1 MATGSFDGEL
11 TQFGPLP
18 NFPLELAIMD
28 TGSTGGAALRLA
40 GRQAG
45 FPPGLGARSGA
56 VLREIVEQ
64 YLETGEPV
72 GSRTLSR
79 RLPMNLSPAT
89 IRNVMADLTDAGLL
103 FAPHT
108 SAGRLPTE
116 QGLRL
121 FVDGLLHFGEL
132 AEDERE
138 AISAALAAAGR
149 SLEDTLAEASSMLSG
164 LSAAAGLVLAPK
176 SEGPLKHIEFVPLG
190 PGRALVVL
198 VAADGHVEN
207 RVIETPPGL
216 PPSALQQAGNYLN
229 SRLSGRPLGE
239 LRRIVGEE
247 MAADRTQLDALST
260 VVVEAGLATWTGEG
274 RSGSLIVRG
283 QARLLS
289 DVTQIERLGAI
300 QTLFERLE
308 TQETMLRLL
317 ELAEQSE
324 GVRIYIGAES
334 GLFGTTGVATVVA
347 PARNEEGRIVGAIG
361 VIGPTRIN
369 YGRIIPVV
377 DYTARV
383 IGRLLG

>member
-1 MATGSFDGEL
+1 MNK
-11 TQFGPLP
+11 PVHP
-18 NFPLELAIMD
+18 P
-28 TGSTGGAALRLA
+28 GSTPRLF
-40 GRQAG
+40 GRVSTSGTAI
-45 FPPGLGARSGA
+45 PPGLDARSAA

-64 YLETGEPV
+64 YVETGDPV

-89 IRNVMADLTDAGLL
+89 IRNVMADLTESGLL

-132 AEDERE
+132 TEEERE
-138 AISAALAAAGR
+138 SISAALAASGR

-176 SEGPLKHIEFVPLG
+176 TEGALRHIEFVPLG

-216 PPSALQQAGNYLN
+216 PPSALQQASNYLN
-229 SRLSGRPLGE
+229 ARLSGRDLGE
-239 LRRIVGEE
+239 LRRVVTDEI
-247 MAADRTQLDALST
+247 AANRTELDELSAH
-260 VVVEAGLATWTGEG
+260 VVSAGLATWTGEG

-289 DVTQIERLGAI
+289 DVTQIERLAAI
-300 QTLFERLE
+300 QALFERLE
-308 TQETMLRLL
+308 AQETMLRLL
-317 ELAEQSE
+317 ELAEHSD
-324 GVRIYIGAES
+324 GVRIFIGAES
-334 GLFGTTGVATVVA
+334 GVFSTSGVSMVVA
-347 PARNEEGRIVGAIG
+347 PARSEGGRIVGAIG

>member
-1 MATGSFDGEL
+1 
-11 TQFGPLP
+11 
-18 NFPLELAIMD
+18 
-28 TGSTGGAALRLA
+28 
-40 GRQAG
+40 
-45 FPPGLGARSGA
+45 

-64 YLETGEPV
+64 YVETGEPV

-108 SAGRLPTE
+108 SAGRLPTDL
-116 QGLRL
+116 GLRL
-121 FVDGLLHFGEL
+121 FVDGLLQFGEL
-132 AEDERE
+132 TEDERE
-138 AISAALAAAGR
+138 SITAKLATSGR
-149 SLEDTLAEASSMLSG
+149 SIEDTLTEASAMLSG

-176 SEGPLKHIEFVPLG
+176 SEGPLRHIEFVPLG
-190 PGRALVVL
+190 PGRALVIL
-198 VAADGHVEN
+198 VNAEGHVEN

-216 PPSALQQAGNYLN
+216 PPSALQQASNYLN
-229 SRLSGRPLGE
+229 ARLTGRALPE
-239 LRRIVGEE
+239 LRQIVSAEI
-247 MAADRTQLDALST
+247 ADNRTQLDELSSL
-260 VVVEAGLATWTGEG
+260 VVAAGLATWTSEG
-274 RSGSLIVRG
+274 RGGSLIVRG

-289 DVTQIERLGAI
+289 DINQIEHLAAI
-300 QTLFERLE
+300 QMLFERLE

-317 ELAEQSE
+317 ELAEGSE
-324 GVRIYIGAES
+324 GVRIFIGAES
-334 GLFGTTGVATVVA
+334 GLFGTSGVSMVVA
-347 PARNEEGRIVGAIG
+347 PARNASNRIVGAIG